1 MIYSDVSTEIRHK
14 CHTLISRFLMVS
26 YIPFIYL
33 WTFLKMSSHQ
43 QKQQLEEPDS
53 WKLAT
58 EPTVIIAWTQTESMW
73 HKKNYTYKTKEE
85 VFLESMCFN

>member
-1 MIYSDVSTEIRHK
+1 MIYSDVSTKIRHK
-14 CHTLISRFLMVS
+14 CHTLMSRFLMVS
-26 YIPFIYL
+26 YSPFIYL